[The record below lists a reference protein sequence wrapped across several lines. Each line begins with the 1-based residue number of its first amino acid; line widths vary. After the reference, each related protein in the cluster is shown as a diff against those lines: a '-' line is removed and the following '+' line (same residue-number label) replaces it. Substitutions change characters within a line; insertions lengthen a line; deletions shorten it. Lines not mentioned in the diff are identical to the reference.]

1 MDEPKGLLLAIM
13 QPTSDLEEEFNDWY
27 DTEHTVQ
34 RAEIDGFLSARR
46 FVCLDGFPRYA
57 AAYDL
62 RDYGVLEGPGYK
74 KLSGAFSPW
83 SKRILTR
90 VNGQSRIEGPQIYPR
105 HASYGDAG
113 SPARMGLLRLR
124 GVARDAEA
132 AMIERMRKAI
142 ESKLNVLQIRV
153 FRSEYAPDP
162 AHLVMIEALADFKF
176 DQIHF
181 ESLGDDFR
189 RVDLM
194 NLYAPYWRRG
204 YLAGVT

>member
-1 MDEPKGLLLAIM
+1 
-13 QPTSDLEEEFNDWY
+13 
-27 DTEHTVQ
+27 
-34 RAEIDGFLSARR
+34 
-46 FVCLDGFPRYA
+46 
-57 AAYDL
+57 
-62 RDYGVLEGPGYK
+62 
-74 KLSGAFSPW
+74 
-83 SKRILTR
+83 
-90 VNGQSRIEGPQIYPR
+90 
-105 HASYGDAG
+105 
-113 SPARMGLLRLR
+113 
-124 GVARDAEA
+124 
-132 AMIERMRKAI
+132 MIERMRKAI